1 LRNCANRA
9 RHARGS
15 NNSGC
20 RWGGYTECEP
30 DNPVG
35 SRTTAAT
42 PNVSRLHTVGVLFRD
57 ISCTDRWR
65 PFDQDAMEM
74 VSFPAIIWRSYVYAD
89 AAQGFFTST
98 FHSVPSDWSL
108 FQSGYVMRKRLCRT
122 MGLLPR
128 QACGS
133 HFQTPTSK
141 G

>member
-1 LRNCANRA
+1 LRNCANRT
-9 RHARGS
+9 RHACRS

-20 RWGGYTECEP
+20 RWGRYTECEL

-35 SRTTAAT
+35 SRTTTAAA
-42 PNVSRLHTVGVLFRD
+42 NVSRLHTVGVLFRD
-57 ISCTDRWR
+57 ISCTDYWR
-65 PFDQDAMEM
+65 PFDQDAVEM
-74 VSFPAIIWRSYVYAD
+74 VSFPAIVWWWYVYAD
-89 AAQGFFTST
+89 VAQGFFTST

-108 FQSGYVMRKRLCRT
+108 FQSGYVTKKQLYQT
-122 MGLLPR
+122 TWLLPR